1 MLKNVLIAAPAAL
14 FLLSG
19 PAQSIELSSATI
31 QNLEPAL
38 NGAVSANGLFPTQAM
53 EEAFTDYLRWVKEQG
68 LSRLAAFQ
76 PLVTEGY
83 LASGQFPSQGME
95 DQFLAYMRWVD
106 EEGLSPFYAFS
117 VTNFD

>member
-1 MLKNVLIAAPAAL
+1 MFRSTLIVAATAI
-14 FLLSG
+14 FLMSG
-19 PAQSIELSSATI
+19 PARAIELPSVAT
-31 QNLEPAL
+31 QDLEPAL

-68 LSRLAAFQ
+68 LSRLVVFE

-83 LASGQFPSQGME
+83 PASGQLPHQDME
-95 DQFLAYMRWVD
+95 DQFLAYMRWV
-106 EEGLSPFYAFS
+106 ETEGLSPFYAFG